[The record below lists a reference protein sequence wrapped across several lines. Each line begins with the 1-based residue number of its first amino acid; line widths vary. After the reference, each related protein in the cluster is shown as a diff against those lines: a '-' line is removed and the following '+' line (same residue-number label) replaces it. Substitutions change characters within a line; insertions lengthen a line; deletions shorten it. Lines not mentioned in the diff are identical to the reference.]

1 MKKLLQFGNTIFFT
15 MTVLWLYF
23 AFRYAFE
30 FVSIDLV
37 NLNPITAGIMV
48 VATIIIFLVFSFK
61 NLVFS
66 GLKKLYSL
74 IIAHKAWTLVLLT
87 VVQLFILLTSGGLA
101 RSDTTILYQLTTD
114 PNFAKESIYISNYPN
129 NFLFLIYL
137 KIIYKISPEN
147 LVFNLSLLNIVF
159 VNSSLMLSYQ
169 LVKEYFKEKIANIY
183 FVLYICLFALQPQFI
198 YTYTDLITLFF
209 IVLLFV
215 VLSFLVKNWKK
226 MKAFYMASLG
236 LGLII
241 GVCYNLRP
249 PTVIYIIALFAVL
262 ISVKRSSVF
271 SIKKIAMVSLIAFSM
286 FYISNKSLSIL
297 LEKQDFVLYKDNY
310 SRSLLYYVDLGLTY
324 GGNYH
329 HEIPQEI
336 VAATSDD
343 LNDLVK
349 KDIQKRLDNYT
360 PSSFIGHLYYKY
372 YWITGEGM
380 FGWNQERVLSEETR
394 LQMPWIQGII
404 NTGFAQK
411 VRSIVYATGE
421 NFKIQGILFQMIW
434 IVAVIGIL
442 VYSFTFKSS
451 PYHVALWLQ
460 ITLFGG
466 FLFLMIF
473 EGGRTRY
480 LIQFLPAII
489 LLSSLGW
496 EQILAFVQRA
506 IQSNRIKNTE

>member
-37 NLNPITAGIMV
+37 NMNPITAGIMV
-48 VATIIIFLVFSFK
+48 VTTIIIFLVFSFK
-61 NLVFS
+61 KLVLS
-66 GLKKLYSL
+66 GLKKLYGL
-74 IIAHKAWTLVLLT
+74 IITHKAWTLVLLT
-87 VVQLFILLTSGGLA
+87 VAQLFVLFTSGGLA

-147 LVFNLSLLNIVF
+147 LVFNLSLLNIFF

-169 LVKEYFKEKIANIY
+169 LVKEYFKGKIANIY

-215 VLSFLVKNWKK
+215 VLSYLVKNWNK

-241 GVCYNLRP
+241 GICYNLRP

-262 ISVKRSSVF
+262 ISVKRSSAF
-271 SIKKIAMVSLIAFSM
+271 SLKKIAMVSLIAFSM

-349 KDIQKRLDNYT
+349 KDIQKRLDAYT

-411 VRSIVYATGE
+411 VRSIIYATGE

-480 LIQFLPAII
+480 LIQFLPAIL

-506 IQSNRIKNTE
+506 NQSNS

>member
-1 MKKLLQFGNTIFFT
+1 MKK
-15 MTVLWLYF
+15 
-23 AFRYAFE
+23 
-30 FVSIDLV
+30 
-37 NLNPITAGIMV
+37 
-48 VATIIIFLVFSFK
+48 
-61 NLVFS
+61 
-66 GLKKLYSL
+66 
-74 IIAHKAWTLVLLT
+74 
-87 VVQLFILLTSGGLA
+87 
-101 RSDTTILYQLTTD
+101 
-114 PNFAKESIYISNYPN
+114 
-129 NFLFLIYL
+129 IYL
-137 KIIYKISPEN
+137 
-147 LVFNLSLLNIVF
+147 
-159 VNSSLMLSYQ
+159 
-169 LVKEYFKEKIANIY
+169 
-183 FVLYICLFALQPQFI
+183 
-198 YTYTDLITLFF
+198 TLFF

-215 VLSFLVKNWKK
+215 VLSYLVKNWNK

-241 GVCYNLRP
+241 GICYNLRP

-262 ISVKRSSVF
+262 ISVKRSSAF
-271 SIKKIAMVSLIAFSM
+271 SLKKIAMVSLIAFSM

-349 KDIQKRLDNYT
+349 KDIQKRLDAYT